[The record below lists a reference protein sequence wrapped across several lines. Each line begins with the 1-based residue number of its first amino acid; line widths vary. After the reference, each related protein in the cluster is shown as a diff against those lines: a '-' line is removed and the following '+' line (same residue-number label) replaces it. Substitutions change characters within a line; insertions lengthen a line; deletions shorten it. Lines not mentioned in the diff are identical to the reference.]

1 MSWASIVSKNDKPFE
16 KEIIKEELIEEIV
29 HIEYDHNIL
38 DVDDEFDNLYFRKMI
53 EIKIEFK
60 DLINDLALP
69 FLDNNNTFYKSLNE
83 SYNFNDFI
91 KENSVNYTK
100 LSIKID
106 NENNEYLTNLENE
119 ENDEYNEEYKDD
131 YR

>member
-29 HIEYDHNIL
+29 HIEHDHNIL
-38 DVDDEFDNLYFRKMI
+38 DIDDEFDNLYFRKMI

-69 FLDNNNTFYKSLNE
+69 FLDNNNTFDKSLNE

-119 ENDEYNEEYKDD
+119 ENEEYDEEYKDD

>member
-38 DVDDEFDNLYFRKMI
+38 DVDDEFDNLYFRKII

-69 FLDNNNTFYKSLNE
+69 FLDNNNTFNKSLSE
-83 SYNFNDFI
+83 LYNFNDFI

-119 ENDEYNEEYKDD
+119 EYDEYNEEYKDD